1 MILKIMLHNLKT
13 IPQINKTFI
22 KIINNNK
29 IKQFKIKFKFD
40 ELCNMVNDDI
50 QINLYRIVQE
60 QMKNIVKY
68 AGAKKIEIAV
78 TRSNGSISLRV
89 FDNGKGFDMKTIKNG
104 IGLSNIK
111 KRAESLSGK
120 FLLNSA
126 SGKGCE
132 IIVEI
137 PVDEIS
143 MSKTG

>member
-1 MILKIMLHNLKT
+1 M
-13 IPQINKTFI
+13 
-22 KIINNNK
+22 
-29 IKQFKIKFKFD
+29 
-40 ELCNMVNDDI
+40 
-50 QINLYRIVQE
+50 QE

-68 AGAKKIEIAV
+68 AEAKKIEIAV
-78 TRSNGSISLRV
+78 TRSNGSISLRI
-89 FDNGKGFDMKTIKNG
+89 FDNGKGFDVKTVKNG